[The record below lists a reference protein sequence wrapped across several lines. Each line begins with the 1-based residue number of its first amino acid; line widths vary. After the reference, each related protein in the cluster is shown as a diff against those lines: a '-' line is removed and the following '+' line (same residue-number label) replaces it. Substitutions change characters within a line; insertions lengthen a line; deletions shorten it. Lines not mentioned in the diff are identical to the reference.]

1 MLHFYLF
8 SFSKK
13 ILIVLKIV
21 KLIITKCLVWTL
33 RDWFVWLELRKTL
46 SLQVLLG
53 MIWIPIACMILCFT
67 IFLFLFFGSLF
78 MQIEESA
85 YILLIRKLFCLA
97 LSTFLAVLFI
107 FMLSMAS
114 SMLFMAFWFWALS
127 ALWYRY
133 FIRWW
138 LWFKVR
144 LIIIRHYKNI
154 LALLVVLT
162 ICYFF

>member
-1 MLHFYLF
+1 
-8 SFSKK
+8 
-13 ILIVLKIV
+13 
-21 KLIITKCLVWTL
+21 
-33 RDWFVWLELRKTL
+33 
-46 SLQVLLG
+46 
-53 MIWIPIACMILCFT
+53 
-67 IFLFLFFGSLF
+67 
-78 MQIEESA
+78 
-85 YILLIRKLFCLA
+85 
-97 LSTFLAVLFI
+97 
-107 FMLSMAS
+107 MLSMAS